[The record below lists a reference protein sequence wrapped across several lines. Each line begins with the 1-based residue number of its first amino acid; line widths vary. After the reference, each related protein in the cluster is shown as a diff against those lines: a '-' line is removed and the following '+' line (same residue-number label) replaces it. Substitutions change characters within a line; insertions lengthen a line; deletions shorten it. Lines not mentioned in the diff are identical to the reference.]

1 METSRASSAT
11 GYPTEARVV
20 GRLLFGESER
30 KEAHDARQDGH
41 CPGSRVTVFLL
52 QITEQEIRIMKRRLT
67 ILTLATLA
75 AVALIDVVWTAP
87 SPALAEGATQI
98 SGVAFF
104 DDRGECDDPEG
115 EGADFALIMTGDLE
129 GCLYTFVET
138 AESSPS
144 GTYRETGTE
153 LFVASDGA
161 GTFLT
166 TYRFEAKYEDVDNL
180 SGEQFGRCQ
189 HPIVEGSGTGIFQ
202 GVSGQLF
209 FKDDVESGTFLYRGH

>member
-75 AVALIDVVWTAP
+75 AVALIGVVWTAP

-98 SGVAFF
+98 SGVAVL
-104 DDRGECDDPEG
+104 DEADECDSG
-115 EGADFALIMTGDLE
+115 SVGADFALIMDGDLE
-129 GCLYTFVET
+129 GCLYTFVDHET
-138 AESSPS
+138 AQSSPS

-153 LFVASDGA
+153 TFV
-161 GTFLT
+161 
-166 TYRFEAKYEDVDNL
+166 
-180 SGEQFGRCQ
+180 
-189 HPIVEGSGTGIFQ
+189 GSYLG
-202 GVSGQLF
+202 
-209 FKDDVESGTFLYRGH
+209 KSGTFE